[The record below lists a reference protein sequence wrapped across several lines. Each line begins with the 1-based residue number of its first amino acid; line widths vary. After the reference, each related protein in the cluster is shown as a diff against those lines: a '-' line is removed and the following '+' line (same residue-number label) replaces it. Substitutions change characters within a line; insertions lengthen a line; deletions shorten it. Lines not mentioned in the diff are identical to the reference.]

1 MKIFSN
7 AALNR
12 KRMGLLVT
20 LLLGSLILS
29 STPPVTAASPSTVV
43 VGLTQEV
50 QSFDPAQNLSGP
62 INAPLH
68 SLVYESLVTLDTSG
82 KIIGVLAQSWDLSSD
97 RLTYTFRLRSNIKF
111 HNGALLTAS
120 DVVYSIQRAI
130 SGAPQVAQRFS
141 GIKSITATNART
153 VAIEMKAPNTA
164 FIFTLADPTLVGTA
178 IIPSGYT
185 SAQIAK
191 SPVGTGPFEFVSFS
205 PGSDLILKKFEG
217 YWSVST
223 PKFTTLNFRFIPQ
236 EPSMVSA
243 YIAGQ
248 VDMITLSSIPNV
260 QMLKNSKAAASISS
274 IPSGGFWLNISR
286 IGATRPNG
294 VAQAIALALDRD
306 KINSV
311 VFSGTAIPG
320 TTANPSLKY
329 GIPIKELPN
338 YTRDVAKAKSVLASA
353 GFPTGITLNFI
364 YPNRAPFTATLFE
377 VIKSSLAE
385 AGITANIQPLEPA
398 VWLPRFI
405 NGNYDISMTDQAW
418 YSNPVRYVI
427 PRTGWQAPPSEILPE
442 LTGLLERLDAAS
454 NSTRPALFQQIQKL
468 EAENAYPYLG
478 LVWTQSYLAYNSTK
492 LKVRQTSDR
501 LTGSLKKLF
510 LSVSLK

>member
-1 MKIFSN
+1 MNVFSFVN
-7 AALNR
+7 QSRIKSGLVITP
-12 KRMGLLVT
+12 LLV
-20 LLLGSLILS
+20 SLILAS
-29 STPPVTAASPSTVV
+29 APSVNAATPSTVV
-43 VGLTQEV
+43 VGLTQEI
-50 QSFDPAQNLSGP
+50 QSFDPAQNLGGV

-68 SLVYESLVTLDTSG
+68 SLIYESLVTLDTSG
-82 KIIGVLAQSWDLSSD
+82 KIMGVLAASWDLSSD
-97 RLTYTFRLRSNIKF
+97 RLTYTFKLRSSIKF

-120 DVVYSIQRAI
+120 DVVYSIERAI
-130 SGAPQVAQRFS
+130 SGAPQVAQRFAA
-141 GIKSITATNART
+141 IKSITATNSKT
-153 VAIEMKAPNTA
+153 VVIVMKAPSTA
-164 FIFTLADPTLVGTA
+164 FIYTLADPTLVGTA

-185 SAQIAK
+185 AAQIAK
-191 SPVGTGPFEFVSFS
+191 APVGTGPFEFVSYS
-205 PGSDLILKKFEG
+205 PGSDLILKKYDG
-217 YWSVST
+217 YWSIST

-236 EPSMVSA
+236 EASMVSA

-248 VDMITLSSIPNV
+248 VDMITVSSIPNV
-260 QMLKNSKAAASISS
+260 QMLRNSKSKANISS

-286 IGATRPNG
+286 IGATRPNA
-294 VAQAIALALDRD
+294 VAQAIALALDRE
-306 KINSV
+306 KINAV

-329 GIPIKELPN
+329 GVPIKELPN
-338 YTRDVAKAKSVLASA
+338 YTRDVAKAKSILASA

-364 YPNRAPFTATLFE
+364 YPNRTPFTATLFE

-385 AGITANIQPLEPA
+385 AGITVNIQPLEPA

-442 LTGLLERLDAAS
+442 LTALLERLDAAS
-454 NSTRPALFQQIQKL
+454 NATRPTLFQQIQRL
-468 EAENAYPYLG
+468 EAENAYPFLG
-478 LVWTQSYLAYNSTK
+478 LVWTQSYLAFNPTK
-492 LKVRQTSDR
+492 IKVRQTSDR

-510 LSVSLK
+510 LSVSIN